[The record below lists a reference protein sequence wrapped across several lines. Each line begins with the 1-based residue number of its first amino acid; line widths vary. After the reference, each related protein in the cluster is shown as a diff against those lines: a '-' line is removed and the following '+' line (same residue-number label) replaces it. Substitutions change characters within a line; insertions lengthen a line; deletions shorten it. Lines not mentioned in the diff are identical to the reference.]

1 MQDSYPAVQI
11 TDLSNAI
18 QTKSAEEVTNIF
30 VESASFILRAAVG
43 GKNTTKGGSVNKRN
57 AVKKGK
63 PLWDP
68 KKLEVDDIFSC
79 ISYLNV

>member
-1 MQDSYPAVQI
+1 
-11 TDLSNAI
+11 
-18 QTKSAEEVTNIF
+18 
-30 VESASFILRAAVG
+30 LRAAVG
-43 GKNTTKGGSVNKRN
+43 GKTTKKGAVDKRN

-68 KKLEVDDIFSC
+68 KKLEVHDIFSC